1 MIWVEKESRDYGV
14 GGFAVQDREVD
25 DSFLDEI
32 GVPRMLLQLQDGF
45 RGVVRNHIPTARHP
59 MKRLHK
65 WPLHVSREE
74 ALHGHQLLQREIGQS
89 SLARSNI

>member
-59 MKRLHK
+59 MK
-65 WPLHVSREE
+65 
-74 ALHGHQLLQREIGQS
+74 
-89 SLARSNI
+89 